1 MQYKVR
7 TRGSKVSSDLR
18 NPLYCAVAPSWR
30 LFYTH
35 SFATKE
41 RAGLRTLLRFFIWT
55 VGIIAAVGGGI
66 VWWFVYR
73 PLPQLDGI
81 AALPGLQNE
90 VTVERDRWGVPHI
103 RANSVQDLAEAQGYV
118 MAQDRLW
125 QMDLL
130 RRVGR
135 GQLSEILGARTLT
148 IDKEFRTMEFG
159 RAAERDLQLMDPES
173 REIMEAYARGVNRF
187 IESHRKQL
195 PLEFS
200 LLQYKPQPWQA
211 SDTLTIS
218 AYMYRTLTDTWE
230 RKLDRATVE
239 ARVGPARAKE
249 MFSPEAAM
257 DHFVIGDPNVINDGS
272 KGKRVET
279 DEDDD
284 DDDSGPDTVIKA
296 NASGARDGAQPERFP
311 DLTSALAESACD
323 SLVDMRRDIRQGLGS
338 NNWVVSGEH
347 TATGKPLLAND
358 THLEL
363 SMPPI
368 WYQVHVT
375 APGWNVKG
383 FTLPGAPLVIIGH
396 NDRIAWGFTNNGADV
411 QDLYIETFNP
421 AAADEYRVRG
431 SWTKAQVYDELI
443 HVRGAPDEHLKVL
456 VTRHGPVVH
465 RDGDKAYALRWT
477 ATEPGGL
484 ANSYNLLGKA
494 RTWEEFRNL
503 MKRVW
508 GPGQNAVYADVDGN
522 IGYVMAARVP
532 IRKKG
537 HGEIPVPGDTDN
549 YEWTGY
555 IPFEQLPQAL
565 NPDSGLIVTANAKVV
580 GPSYKPYLTDR
591 WEEPYRT
598 SRIHDL
604 LDDKTGL
611 RPVDMLKVE
620 TDTYS
625 YPHLFLAEQL
635 ASAAKIAPPKDSRAQ
650 QLVAQAR
657 DWNGI
662 ADADSSVVSFLVM
675 ARRAALDLVLEP
687 YLGKDTG
694 LYQWR
699 TTTLLQKIL
708 TDRPAR
714 WLPSAY
720 KNYDELL
727 SAAAD
732 RAVAMLAE
740 ESHSERV
747 SAWEWEKFNSLD
759 MLHPL
764 GRSGFLKTFL
774 SITGKPQSGTG
785 YSVRA
790 ATKTHGPSMRFI
802 ANLANWDDSIMLVP
816 AGESG
821 QVGSSHYTDEFP
833 YWYEGKPVS
842 APFSDSATSKSR
854 KHTLTLNPA
863 P

>member
-1 MQYKVR
+1 
-7 TRGSKVSSDLR
+7 
-18 NPLYCAVAPSWR
+18 
-30 LFYTH
+30 
-35 SFATKE
+35 
-41 RAGLRTLLRFFIWT
+41 LRTLLRIFVWA
-55 VGIIAAVGGGI
+55 VGIIVVVGGGI

-73 PLPQLDGI
+73 PLPQLDG
-81 AALPGLQNE
+81 AVALPGLQNE

-130 RRVGR
+130 RRVAR
-135 GQLSEILGARTLT
+135 GQLSEILGVRTLT

-173 REIMEAYARGVNRF
+173 REIMEAYARGVNHF
-187 IESHRKQL
+187 IESHSKQL

-200 LLQYKPQPWQA
+200 LLHYKPQPWQA

-239 ARVGPARAKE
+239 VRVGSARAKE
-249 MFSPEAAM
+249 MFSSEAAM
-257 DHFVIGDPNVINDGS
+257 DHFVIGDPNVVNDGS

-279 DEDDD
+279 DDEDDD

-296 NASGARDGAQPERFP
+296 SAGESRGSAVSERFP
-311 DLTSALAESACD
+311 DLTSALAESVRD
-323 SLVDMRRDIRQGLGS
+323 SLADVRRDIRHGLGS

-383 FTLPGAPLVIIGH
+383 FTLPGAPLVVIGH
-396 NDRIAWGFTNNGADV
+396 NERIAWGFTNNGADV
-411 QDLYIETFNP
+411 QDLYVETFNP

-431 SWTKAQVYDELI
+431 SWTKAQVYAETI
-443 HVRGAPDEHLKVL
+443 RVKGAADEHLQVV
-456 VTRHGPVVH
+456 VTRHGPIVH
-465 RDGDKAYALRWT
+465 REGDKAYALRWT

-484 ANSYNLLGKA
+484 ANTYNWLGKA
-494 RTWEEFRNL
+494 RNWDEFRNV

-508 GPGQNAVYADVDGN
+508 GPGQNAVYADVQGN
-522 IGYVMAARVP
+522 IGYVMAAKVP

-537 HGEIPVPGDTDN
+537 HGEIPMPGDTDDF
-549 YEWTGY
+549 EWTGY

-565 NPDSGLIVTANAKVV
+565 NPDSGLIVTANARVV

-598 SRIHDL
+598 ARIYDL
-604 LDDKTGL
+604 LHDKHGL
-611 RPVDMLKVE
+611 RPADMLKVQ

-625 YPHLFLAEQL
+625 YPHAFLADQL
-635 ASAAKIAPPKDSRAQ
+635 SAAAKTVQPKDQRARR
-650 QLVAQAR
+650 LVDGLK

-662 ADADSSVVSFLVM
+662 ADADSAEVSFLD
-675 ARRAALDLVLEP
+675 ATRRAALALILEP
-687 YLGKDTG
+687 YLGKDTN
-694 LYQWR
+694 LYEWR
-699 TTTLLQKIL
+699 SLAFLQKIL
-708 TDRPAR
+708 TDRPAK
-714 WLPSAY
+714 WLPAAY
-720 KNYDELL
+720 KTYDELL
-727 SAAAD
+727 AAAAD
-732 RAVAMLAE
+732 RGVARLAE
-740 ESHSERV
+740 LSGKTRV
-747 SAWEWEKFNSLD
+747 EDWAWKRFDSLD
-759 MLHPL
+759 MAHPL
-764 GRSGFLKTFL
+764 GRTGLLKDFL
-774 SITGKPQSGTG
+774 SITGKPQSGTA
-785 YSVRA
+785 YSPRA
-790 ATKTHGPSMRFI
+790 ATNHHGPAMRFV
-802 ANLANWDDSIMLVP
+802 ANPANWDESIMLLP
-816 AGESG
+816 GGQSG
-821 QVGSSHYTDEFP
+821 QPGSGHYTDEFS
-833 YWYEGKPVS
+833 YWYEGRPIFQG
-842 APFSDSATSKSR
+842 FSDVAEAGAR
-854 KHTLTLNPA
+854 KHTLTLKPGS
-863 P
+863 